1 MKFTHGS
8 YWVLIFGAFA
18 FLYCGLSVMF
28 TSNTTIGTWNFLG
41 VFYWIFGFGRG
52 AWEST
57 NKATVAS
64 YFKTEPHMK
73 DAAFAAIYFASGIAA
88 ATAYASFPY
97 MSKGQIVTL
106 CSFTPAL
113 AMLCFHLSYDT
124 HTHEADEERLKA
136 LNEEDRV
143 HNADTED
150 SVQTRL
156 TQC

>member
-1 MKFTHGS
+1 
-8 YWVLIFGAFA
+8 
-18 FLYCGLSVMF
+18 
-28 TSNTTIGTWNFLG
+28 
-41 VFYWIFGFGRG
+41 
-52 AWEST
+52 
-57 NKATVAS
+57 
-64 YFKTEPHMK
+64 
-73 DAAFAAIYFASGIAA
+73 
-88 ATAYASFPY
+88 Y

-156 TQC
+156 TLC